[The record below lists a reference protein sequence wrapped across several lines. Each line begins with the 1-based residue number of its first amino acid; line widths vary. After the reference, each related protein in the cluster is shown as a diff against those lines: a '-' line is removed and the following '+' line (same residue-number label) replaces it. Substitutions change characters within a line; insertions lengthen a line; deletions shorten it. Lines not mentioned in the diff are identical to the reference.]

1 MTGVQTCALP
11 IFIIVLICSIVC
23 LAIGLTG
30 CGNEFAKQEYNDAEK
45 IAQIEDSYAKD
56 NSVFNPID
64 GGYSL
69 TVSKFNGR
77 QTLWR
82 KTLEKSAEI
91 EIQFDFSISSGNAKV
106 VYIDCNN
113 NVTVLIEC
121 SQNISNEQT
130 ATKTVSLTSGLNRLK
145 IVGYDCKDIDLKIL
159 FDESHIDSNN

>member
-1 MTGVQTCALP
+1 MKKVFT
-11 IFIIVLICSIVC
+11 IFTICLIMCVT
-23 LAIGLTG
+23 IGLAG
-30 CGNEFAKQEYNDAEK
+30 CGNEFAKREYNDAEK
-45 IAQIEDSYAKD
+45 IVRIEDRYTKE
-56 NSVFNPID
+56 NSVFNSID
-64 GGYSL
+64 GVYTL

-77 QTLWR
+77 QTLWN

-91 EIQFDFSISSGNAKV
+91 EIQLDLSISSGSAKI

-121 SQNISNEQT
+121 SQNDSNEQT

-159 FDESHIDSNN
+159 FDEPHIDSNK

>member
-1 MTGVQTCALP
+1 MKKN
-11 IFIIVLICSIVC
+11 IIIVLICLIVC
-23 LAIGLTG
+23 VTIGLTG

-45 IAQIEDSYAKD
+45 IAQIEDCYAKD
-56 NSVFNPID
+56 NSFSNHID
-64 GGYSL
+64 GGYTL

-77 QTLWR
+77 QTLWN
-82 KTLEKSAEI
+82 KTLEKSTEI
-91 EIQFDFSISSGNAKV
+91 EIQLDLSISSGSAKI

-121 SQNISNEQT
+121 SQNDFNEQT

-159 FDESHIDSNN
+159 FDEPHIDSNK

>member
-1 MTGVQTCALP
+1 M
-11 IFIIVLICSIVC
+11 
-23 LAIGLTG
+23 
-30 CGNEFAKQEYNDAEK
+30 
-45 IAQIEDSYAKD
+45 
-56 NSVFNPID
+56 
-64 GGYSL
+64 
-69 TVSKFNGR
+69 R
-77 QTLWR
+77 
-82 KTLEKSAEI
+82 I
-91 EIQFDFSISSGNAKV
+91 EIQFDFSISSGSAKV

>member
-1 MTGVQTCALP
+1 MKKN
-11 IFIIVLICSIVC
+11 FIIVLICSIVC

-91 EIQFDFSISSGNAKV
+91 EIQFVFSISSGSAKV
-106 VYIDCNN
+106 VYFDCNN
-113 NVTVLIEC
+113 NVTVFIEC
-121 SQNISNEQT
+121 SQYISTVQT

>member
-1 MTGVQTCALP
+1 MKQN
-11 IFIIVLICSIVC
+11 IIIVLICLIVC
-23 LAIGLTG
+23 VTIGLTG

-45 IAQIEDSYAKD
+45 IAQIEDRYAKD
-56 NSVFNPID
+56 NSFSNHID
-64 GGYSL
+64 GGYTL

-77 QTLWR
+77 QTLWN
-82 KTLEKSAEI
+82 KTLEKSSEI
-91 EIQFDFSISSGNAKV
+91 EMQLDLGISSGSAKV

-121 SQNISNEQT
+121 SQNGSNEQT

-159 FDESHIDSNN
+159 FDEPHIDSNK

>member
-1 MTGVQTCALP
+1 MKKN
-11 IFIIVLICSIVC
+11 FIIVLICSIVC

-30 CGNEFAKQEYNDAEK
+30 CGNEFAKQEYNDTEK

-69 TVSKFNGR
+69 TVSKFSGR
-77 QTLWR
+77 QTLWS

-91 EIQFDFSISSGNAKV
+91 EIQFDFSISSGSAKV

>member
-1 MTGVQTCALP
+1 MKKN
-11 IFIIVLICSIVC
+11 FIIVLICSIVC

-30 CGNEFAKQEYNDAEK
+30 CGNEFAKQEYNDTEK

-69 TVSKFNGR
+69 TVSKFSGR
-77 QTLWR
+77 QTLWS

-91 EIQFDFSISSGNAKV
+91 EIQFDFSISSGSAKV

-145 IVGYDCKDIDLKIL
+145 IVGYNCKDIDLKIL

>member
-1 MTGVQTCALP
+1 MKKY
-11 IFIIVLICSIVC
+11 FIIVLICSIVC

-30 CGNEFAKQEYNDAEK
+30 CGNEFAKQEYNDTEK

-77 QTLWR
+77 QTLWS

-91 EIQFDFSISSGNAKV
+91 EIQFDFSISSGSAKV
-106 VYIDCNN
+106 VYID
-113 NVTVLIEC
+113 
-121 SQNISNEQT
+121 
-130 ATKTVSLTSGLNRLK
+130 
-145 IVGYDCKDIDLKIL
+145 
-159 FDESHIDSNN
+159 

>member
-1 MTGVQTCALP
+1 MKKN
-11 IFIIVLICSIVC
+11 FIIVLICSIVC

-30 CGNEFAKQEYNDAEK
+30 CGNEFAKQEYNDTEK

-69 TVSKFNGR
+69 TVSKFSGR
-77 QTLWR
+77 QTLWS

-91 EIQFDFSISSGNAKV
+91 EIQFDFSISSGSAKV

-130 ATKTVSLTSGLNRLK
+130 ATKTVSLTIGLNRLK

>member
-1 MTGVQTCALP
+1 MKKN
-11 IFIIVLICSIVC
+11 FIIVLICSIVC

-77 QTLWR
+77 QTLWS

-113 NVTVLIEC
+113 NVTVLIEW
-121 SQNISNEQT
+121 
-130 ATKTVSLTSGLNRLK
+130 TVRYFVARKEIPIINTIMPLGAFLPA
-145 IVGYDCKDIDLKIL
+145 
-159 FDESHIDSNN
+159 

>member
-1 MTGVQTCALP
+1 MKKN
-11 IFIIVLICSIVC
+11 FIIVLICSIVC

-45 IAQIEDSYAKD
+45 IAQIEDRYAKD
-56 NSVFNPID
+56 NSVINAID

-77 QTLWR
+77 QTLWS

-91 EIQFDFSISSGNAKV
+91 EIQFDFSISSGSAKV

>member
-1 MTGVQTCALP
+1 MKQN
-11 IFIIVLICSIVC
+11 IIIVLICLIVC
-23 LAIGLTG
+23 VTIGLTG

-45 IAQIEDSYAKD
+45 IAQIEDRYAKD
-56 NSVFNPID
+56 NSFSNHID
-64 GGYSL
+64 GGYTL

-77 QTLWR
+77 QTLWS

-91 EIQFDFSISSGNAKV
+91 EIQFDFSISSGSAKI

-121 SQNISNEQT
+121 SQNDSNEQT

-159 FDESHIDSNN
+159 FDEPHIDSNK

>member
-1 MTGVQTCALP
+1 MKK

-30 CGNEFAKQEYNDAEK
+30 CGNEFAKQEYNDTEK

-77 QTLWR
+77 QTLWS

-91 EIQFDFSISSGNAKV
+91 EIQFDFSISSGSAKV

>member
-1 MTGVQTCALP
+1 MKK

-30 CGNEFAKQEYNDAEK
+30 CGNEFAKQEYNDTEK

-69 TVSKFNGR
+69 TVSKFSGR
-77 QTLWR
+77 QTLWS

-91 EIQFDFSISSGNAKV
+91 EIQFDFSISSGSAKV

-130 ATKTVSLTSGLNRLK
+130 ATKTVSLTIGLNRLK

>member
-1 MTGVQTCALP
+1 MKKN
-11 IFIIVLICSIVC
+11 FIIVLICSIVC

-69 TVSKFNGR
+69 TVSKFSGR